1 MTEAAKRERHLLPL
15 QGKPEGQLLIHEIYR
30 SIQGESSFAGLPC
43 VFVRLAVCD
52 ARCTWCDTPHAFVE
66 GTARTVE
73 AVLEEVAGL
82 ACPLVEVTG
91 GEPLLQ
97 PEVFGL
103 MTVLADRGHRVLL
116 ETSGLRDIRPV
127 DPRVHVIMDIKCPA
141 SGESERNRW
150 DNLDALKPTDEVKLV
165 VASREDFEWAEAVV
179 RERLL
184 HERFGVIFSP
194 VFGKVAPAD
203 LAEWVLDTGLQVRMQ
218 VQLHK
223 YIWDPKARGV

>member
-66 GTARTVE
+66 GTVRTVDS
-73 AVLEEVAGL
+73 VLEEVASL
-82 ACPLVEVTG
+82 ACSLVEVTG

-97 PEVFGL
+97 PEVFAL
-103 MTVLADRGHRVLL
+103 MTALADRGHRVLL

-127 DPRVHVIMDIKCPA
+127 DRRVHVIMDIKCPA

-150 DNLDALKPTDEVKLV
+150 ENLDALKPTDEVKLV
-165 VASREDFEWAEAVV
+165 VASRDDFEWAEAVV
-179 RERLL
+179 RERQL

-194 VFGKVAPAD
+194 VFGKVEPAD
-203 LAEWVLDTGLQVRMQ
+203 LARWVLDAGLQVRMQ